1 MEDMILQ
8 ARLLHVVFYNAET
21 GYFVGRFQLCNETK
35 STFTAT
41 GFFHST
47 EIDSVWDLHGSYKEH
62 PRYGLQFNITSYERV
77 LKNDI
82 TSLIQFFS
90 SSRFPGIGKQ
100 SAKKIVDTLGHDCI
114 EKIQKDPAVLLSIPD
129 FPLKKVKIIEEGI
142 LEEKEDDI
150 SYFFSK
156 FGIGVQTAKKIE
168 NIYGNNTIE
177 VIKQNPYQLLEEV
190 DGVGFKTADKL
201 ARDLSVSLD
210 DPRRI
215 KAIIVQLVQQWCNST
230 GDTYI
235 EIEKLYKKIQKEFH
249 DLDVEAYL
257 QEILDEGILIKEDK
271 NIYYHKQF
279 EAEKYISSFLFDFP
293 YVEQPFSYIET
304 LGDDI
309 ENIEDE
315 LHIEYEKIQ
324 KQAFHNFFLHPF
336 SIITGGPGTGKTTIV
351 QGLIS
356 LYKKYYPLDTI
367 ALCAPTGRASK
378 RLSEICQNVKV
389 STIHSLLHWD
399 LESNTFLKNE
409 KELLDCDL
417 LVIDEFSMVDQ
428 QLFQAL
434 LKSAKLVK
442 KILLIGDENQ
452 LASVGCG
459 SVLKDLIT
467 FSLFP
472 LTRLE
477 KIFRQKEGSDV
488 ITLAHE
494 INEENVTVLEQGN
507 DIAFFSCEN
516 YEVKDILIPIVS
528 NALEKG
534 YSIKDIQVLAPMYG
548 GVAGI
553 DALNNTLQKVLNPQ
567 DGYKDEIKVGYRVFR
582 VGDKILQLKN
592 QPDENVYNGDI
603 GEIIAIEYADE
614 NALSKNVIL
623 ADFDGN
629 FVEYSGE
636 QISNITHAYCISIHK
651 AQGSEYPI
659 VIMPVVKDYA
669 FMLSKRLLYTGVT
682 RAKKSL
688 VLLGSKE
695 VFLKYIHLQ
704 ERHIRKT
711 TLKKHIL
718 EKFE

>member
-1 MEDMILQ
+1 M
-8 ARLLHVVFYNAET
+8 
-21 GYFVGRFQLCNETK
+21 
-35 STFTAT
+35 
-41 GFFHST
+41 
-47 EIDSVWDLHGSYKEH
+47 
-62 PRYGLQFNITSYERV
+62 
-77 LKNDI
+77 
-82 TSLIQFFS
+82 
-90 SSRFPGIGKQ
+90 
-100 SAKKIVDTLGHDCI
+100 
-114 EKIQKDPAVLLSIPD
+114 
-129 FPLKKVKIIEEGI
+129 
-142 LEEKEDDI
+142 
-150 SYFFSK
+150 
-156 FGIGVQTAKKIE
+156 
-168 NIYGNNTIE
+168 
-177 VIKQNPYQLLEEV
+177 
-190 DGVGFKTADKL
+190 
-201 ARDLSVSLD
+201 
-210 DPRRI
+210 
-215 KAIIVQLVQQWCNST
+215 
-230 GDTYI
+230 
-235 EIEKLYKKIQKEFH
+235 
-249 DLDVEAYL
+249 
-257 QEILDEGILIKEDK
+257 
-271 NIYYHKQF
+271 
-279 EAEKYISSFLFDFP
+279 
-293 YVEQPFSYIET
+293 
-304 LGDDI
+304 GDDI

-467 FSLFP
+467 SSLFP

>member
-1 MEDMILQ
+1 M
-8 ARLLHVVFYNAET
+8 
-21 GYFVGRFQLCNETK
+21 
-35 STFTAT
+35 
-41 GFFHST
+41 
-47 EIDSVWDLHGSYKEH
+47 
-62 PRYGLQFNITSYERV
+62 
-77 LKNDI
+77 
-82 TSLIQFFS
+82 
-90 SSRFPGIGKQ
+90 
-100 SAKKIVDTLGHDCI
+100 
-114 EKIQKDPAVLLSIPD
+114 
-129 FPLKKVKIIEEGI
+129 
-142 LEEKEDDI
+142 
-150 SYFFSK
+150 
-156 FGIGVQTAKKIE
+156 
-168 NIYGNNTIE
+168 
-177 VIKQNPYQLLEEV
+177 
-190 DGVGFKTADKL
+190 GFKTADKL

-309 ENIEDE
+309 EN
-315 LHIEYEKIQ
+315 IEYEKIQ

-467 FSLFP
+467 SSLFP

>member
-1 MEDMILQ
+1 M
-8 ARLLHVVFYNAET
+8 
-21 GYFVGRFQLCNETK
+21 
-35 STFTAT
+35 
-41 GFFHST
+41 
-47 EIDSVWDLHGSYKEH
+47 
-62 PRYGLQFNITSYERV
+62 
-77 LKNDI
+77 
-82 TSLIQFFS
+82 
-90 SSRFPGIGKQ
+90 
-100 SAKKIVDTLGHDCI
+100 
-114 EKIQKDPAVLLSIPD
+114 
-129 FPLKKVKIIEEGI
+129 
-142 LEEKEDDI
+142 
-150 SYFFSK
+150 
-156 FGIGVQTAKKIE
+156 
-168 NIYGNNTIE
+168 
-177 VIKQNPYQLLEEV
+177 
-190 DGVGFKTADKL
+190 
-201 ARDLSVSLD
+201 
-210 DPRRI
+210 
-215 KAIIVQLVQQWCNST
+215 
-230 GDTYI
+230 
-235 EIEKLYKKIQKEFH
+235 
-249 DLDVEAYL
+249 
-257 QEILDEGILIKEDK
+257 
-271 NIYYHKQF
+271 
-279 EAEKYISSFLFDFP
+279 
-293 YVEQPFSYIET
+293 
-304 LGDDI
+304 
-309 ENIEDE
+309 
-315 LHIEYEKIQ
+315 
-324 KQAFHNFFLHPF
+324 
-336 SIITGGPGTGKTTIV
+336 
-351 QGLIS
+351 
-356 LYKKYYPLDTI
+356 
-367 ALCAPTGRASK
+367 
-378 RLSEICQNVKV
+378 
-389 STIHSLLHWD
+389 
-399 LESNTFLKNE
+399 
-409 KELLDCDL
+409 
-417 LVIDEFSMVDQ
+417 
-428 QLFQAL
+428 
-434 LKSAKLVK
+434 
-442 KILLIGDENQ
+442 
-452 LASVGCG
+452 
-459 SVLKDLIT
+459 
-467 FSLFP
+467 
-472 LTRLE
+472 TRLE

-614 NALSKNVIL
+614 NALYKNVIL

>member
-1 MEDMILQ
+1 M
-8 ARLLHVVFYNAET
+8 
-21 GYFVGRFQLCNETK
+21 
-35 STFTAT
+35 
-41 GFFHST
+41 
-47 EIDSVWDLHGSYKEH
+47 
-62 PRYGLQFNITSYERV
+62 
-77 LKNDI
+77 
-82 TSLIQFFS
+82 
-90 SSRFPGIGKQ
+90 
-100 SAKKIVDTLGHDCI
+100 
-114 EKIQKDPAVLLSIPD
+114 
-129 FPLKKVKIIEEGI
+129 KKVKIIEEGI

-467 FSLFP
+467 SSLFP

>member
-8 ARLLHVVFYNAET
+8 ARLLHVIFYNAET

-35 STFTAT
+35 NTFTAT
-41 GFFHST
+41 GFFHNT
-47 EIDSVWDLHGSYKEH
+47 EIDSIWNLHGFYKEH
-62 PRYGLQFNITSYERV
+62 PRYGLQFNITSYEKV
-77 LKNDI
+77 LKNDV

-90 SSRFPGIGKQ
+90 SSRFPGIGKK
-100 SAKKIVDTLGHDCI
+100 SAKKVVEVLGHDCI
-114 EKIQKDPAVLLSIPD
+114 KKIQNDPAVLLTIPD
-129 FPLKKVKIIEEGI
+129 FPLKKIKIIEKGI
-142 LEEKEDDI
+142 LEENEDDV

-156 FGIGVQTAKKIE
+156 FGISVQVAKKIE

-177 VIKQNPYQLLEEV
+177 IIKQNPYQLIEDI
-190 DGVGFKTADKL
+190 DGVGFKTVDKL
-201 ARDLSVSLD
+201 ARDLSFSLD

-235 EIEKLYKKIQKEFH
+235 EIEVLCKKIKKEFN
-249 DLDVEAYL
+249 DLNVENYL
-257 QEILDEGILIKEDK
+257 QEILEEGILIQKDR

-279 EAEKYISSFLFDFP
+279 EAEEYISSFLFDFP
-293 YVEQPFSYIET
+293 YIEQQFLHIET
-304 LGDDI
+304 LNDDI
-309 ENIEDE
+309 ESIEDE
-315 LHIEYEKIQ
+315 LHIAYENNQ
-324 KQAFHNFFLHPF
+324 KKAFQNFFLYPF

-459 SVLKDLIT
+459 CVLKDLI
-467 FSLFP
+467 SSSMFP

-477 KIFRQKEGSDV
+477 KIFRQKEGSDI

-494 INEENVTVLEQGN
+494 INEEKVTILDQAN

-516 YEVKDILIPIVS
+516 YEVKDILIHIVS

-553 DALNNTLQKVLNPQ
+553 DALNSTLQRVLNPQ
-567 DGYKDEIKVGYRVFR
+567 DAYKDEIQVGYRIFR

-592 QPDENVYNGDI
+592 QPDENVFNGDI
-603 GEIIAIEYADE
+603 GEIIEIETADE
-614 NALSKNVIL
+614 NVFSKNLIL

-629 FVEYSGE
+629 LVEYSGE

-659 VIMPVVKDYA
+659 VIMPVIKDFS
-669 FMLSKRLLYTGVT
+669 FMLSKRLLYTGIT
-682 RAKKSL
+682 RARKSL
-688 VLLGSKE
+688 VLLGSKDI
-695 VFLKYIHLQ
+695 FLKYIHLQ
-704 ERHIRKT
+704 ERHVRNT
-711 TLKKHIL
+711 TLKKYIL